1 MIIGICIG
9 FVVGVLTMVIAFIV
23 GERFRVMEARRFV
36 AEDIKKHEKTSAK
49 NPEPGE
55 FNTTNERSR
64 LAEKKRSELTGAEV
78 RLLCACDFIDR
89 TEIKNRHMRGLNKCL
104 VNNAQKSL
112 DEIAQLTADIAEARQ
127 MNEDFLS
134 GHFCPNPQLSKLA
147 STCDC
152 AHSDRHRKMDWETID
167 GLTKV
172 LEKIAKNK
180 DATEYY
186 DEIITGG
193 FTQMPDIA
201 KHLVNQIG
209 READDALQ
217 RKKPE
222 SRRPNGT
229 IVNSK

>member
-64 LAEKKRSELTGAEV
+64 LAEKKRSELT
-78 RLLCACDFIDR
+78 
-89 TEIKNRHMRGLNKCL
+89 
-104 VNNAQKSL
+104 
-112 DEIAQLTADIAEARQ
+112 ADLAEARQ
-127 MNEDFLS
+127 MNEVFLS

-229 IVNSK
+229 IVNRQ

>member
-1 MIIGICIG
+1 MDAEYIVICSIIEIG
-9 FVVGVLTMVIAFIV
+9 AMVVAYLVFG
-23 GERFRVMEARRFV
+23 
-36 AEDIKKHEKTSAK
+36 
-49 NPEPGE
+49 
-55 FNTTNERSR
+55 
-64 LAEKKRSELTGAEV
+64 RSEKCIYRIEREVLISHLQSDIERLKAE
-78 RLLCACDFIDR
+78 L
-89 TEIKNRHMRGLNKCL
+89 
-104 VNNAQKSL
+104 
-112 DEIAQLTADIAEARQ
+112 AEARQ

-186 DEIITGG
+186 DELITGG

-229 IVNSK
+229 IVSG

>member
-23 GERFRVMEARRFV
+23 GERFRVMEV
-36 AEDIKKHEKTSAK
+36 ADKK
-49 NPEPGE
+49 
-55 FNTTNERSR
+55 
-64 LAEKKRSELTGAEV
+64 EKKEITARYKKWHEGTLTGRDFSTFSTLDEARKKPGSRRV
-78 RLLCACDFIDR
+78 RTKR
-89 TEIKNRHMRGLNKCL
+89 T
-104 VNNAQKSL
+104 L

-229 IVNSK
+229 IVNSQ